1 LRRNIEELHRI
12 KRMLSSMGVDEIARR
27 MFVTNSF
34 DSLITAIGIVLGNF
48 IFGTSSPHSYLGSA
62 LGGSLTMGIFSSFLG
77 VYVTEKA
84 ERLRELRE
92 IEEQLLAEV
101 KNSIYGEVARLA
113 PLYVALWSMSGST
126 AFTLAA
132 LSPFIL
138 SIRGLLDL
146 SSAIA
151 ASVAISNAIIA
162 GLGAYMG
169 KISGEGSLKGMM
181 KFALLSLSATAIL
194 IFFSMLGI

>member
-1 LRRNIEELHRI
+1 LRRSIDELRRI

-34 DSLITAIGIVLGNF
+34 DSLIAAIGIVLGNF

-113 PLYVALWSMSGST
+113 PLYVALWSMSGSI

-169 KISGEGSLKGMM
+169 KISGEGGLRGMM

-194 IFFSMLGI
+194 LLLSMLGI